1 MLCLCIAYLVRNG
14 LEGDKNAITRFPGRP
29 VRDVKEAKKY
39 INNVFLFVKKK

>member
-14 LEGDKNAITRFPGRP
+14 LEGDKNAITRFPGQP